1 MDLFKEAIADAKAVR
16 EIAQKNAIST
26 LTEAFNPQ
34 MQSLL
39 SRKLAEEEM
48 EDDEELDLPI
58 AEEEME
64 DETQEEMPPAAP
76 AEETPAEAEPP
87 AEDEEDFDLDE
98 VLAELEGD
106 EEMEEDPITEEED
119 ETMTEPEPEVDDE
132 SIDEILREVEDEL
145 AAEEACDDEEEVAP
159 TMENIQLKRKLKEAY
174 KVINAQKTVLN
185 EVGVLNAKLLYTTK
199 ILGKH
204 ELSES
209 QKIKILEA
217 FDRCNN
223 LRETKLV
230 YSTISQNLSS
240 RKSSKN
246 TTKKITEGAAS
257 KAIKSIS
264 NPINENTS
272 GELVVKNRWKKLAGI
287 E

>member
-76 AEETPAEAEPP
+76 AEEAPEEEMPSD
-87 AEDEEDFDLDE
+87 DEEDFDLDE

-106 EEMEEDPITEEED
+106 EEMEEEPITEEED

-145 AAEEACDDEEEVAP
+145 AAEEAYDDEEEVAP

-204 ELSES
+204 ELSEN

-217 FDRCNN
+217 FDRCAN

-230 YSTISQNLSS
+230 YSTISQNLAGK
-240 RKSSKN
+240 KSSKSS
-246 TTKKITEGAAS
+246 TKKITEGAAS

-264 NPINENTS
+264 KPINENS